1 MRLIAAAVQ
10 NVVKPAVLR
19 GLLAWERRESGV
31 AYDFTSEEVKTDPY
45 PTYRT
50 MRTPDPV
57 HRMRTIDA
65 WALTRYRDV
74 EAMLRDHTR
83 FANADRVLVQ
93 TISMSLL
100 ELDPPAH
107 TRLRLLVSK
116 AFTPRAVARL
126 QGRIQQI
133 TDELLDAASGMERFD
148 LVEALA
154 YPLPVTVIAEMLGVR
169 PRDLDLFKRWSNTL
183 ALTVN
188 AILTPDEIRAIMQ
201 AADEAHAYF
210 ETIIE
215 DRRRQPRDDLVSALL
230 AAEEEGD
237 RLTHDEMLA
246 VLLLLLVAGNDTT
259 RNLIG
264 NGMLALLRNPG
275 ELRRLREDPGL
286 IVSAV
291 DELLRYDSPI
301 QLDDRTARE
310 DVEIGGKSIRA
321 GKRVVAILGA
331 ANRDPEVFDDPDTVD
346 IGRDVKSHHLAF
358 GRGIHYCLGASLAVL
373 EARIAFASLL
383 ERFPSIRLA
392 AAPCYRD
399 SAALRGLDHL
409 WIEVERA

>member
-1 MRLIAAAVQ
+1 MNRAPGQARSGAPMRLIAAAVQ

-50 MRTPDPV
+50 MRTLDPV

-126 QGRIQQI
+126 QGRIQQV

-215 DRRRQPRDDLVSALL
+215 D
-230 AAEEEGD
+230 
-237 RLTHDEMLA
+237 
-246 VLLLLLVAGNDTT
+246 
-259 RNLIG
+259 
-264 NGMLALLRNPG
+264 
-275 ELRRLREDPGL
+275 
-286 IVSAV
+286 
-291 DELLRYDSPI
+291 
-301 QLDDRTARE
+301 
-310 DVEIGGKSIRA
+310 
-321 GKRVVAILGA
+321 
-331 ANRDPEVFDDPDTVD
+331 
-346 IGRDVKSHHLAF
+346 
-358 GRGIHYCLGASLAVL
+358 
-373 EARIAFASLL
+373 
-383 ERFPSIRLA
+383 
-392 AAPCYRD
+392 
-399 SAALRGLDHL
+399 
-409 WIEVERA
+409 

>member
-1 MRLIAAAVQ
+1 
-10 NVVKPAVLR
+10 
-19 GLLAWERRESGV
+19 
-31 AYDFTSEEVKTDPY
+31 
-45 PTYRT
+45 
-50 MRTPDPV
+50 MRTLDPV

-126 QGRIQQI
+126 QGRVQQI

-286 IVSAV
+286 IESAV

-301 QLDDRTARE
+301 QLNDRTARE
-310 DVEIGGKSIRA
+310 DMEIGGKSIRA
-321 GKRVVAILGA
+321 GKRVVAFLGA
-331 ANRDPEVFDDPDTVD
+331 ANRDPEVFDDPDNLD

>member
-1 MRLIAAAVQ
+1 MHLMAAVVE
-10 NVVKPAVLR
+10 NLIKPTVLR

-31 AYDFTSEEVKTDPY
+31 AYDFISEEARTDPY
-45 PTYRT
+45 PTYRRL
-50 MRTPDPV
+50 RTLDPV

-74 EAMLRDHTR
+74 EAVLRDHAR
-83 FANADRVLVQ
+83 FANADRVFVE

-100 ELDPPAH
+100 ELDPPEH

-126 QGRIQQI
+126 HGRIQRI
-133 TDELLDAASGMERFD
+133 TDELLDAVAGVERFD
-148 LVEALA
+148 LVAALG

-169 PRDLDLFKRWSNTL
+169 PRDLDLFKGWSNVL
-183 ALTVN
+183 ALSVN
-188 AILTPDEIRAIMQ
+188 AILTTEEVRAIKQ
-201 AADEAHAYF
+201 AADEAYAYF
-210 ETIIE
+210 ETIIDE
-215 DRRRQPRDDLVSALL
+215 RRRQPREDLVSALL

-237 RLTHDEMLA
+237 RLTREEMLA
-246 VLLLLLVAGNDTT
+246 VMLLILVAGNETT

-286 IVSAV
+286 LDSAV
-291 DELLRYDSPI
+291 EELLRYDSPV
-301 QLDDRTARE
+301 QLDDRTVRE

-321 GKRVVAILGA
+321 GKRVVAIIGA
-331 ANRDPEVFDDPDTVD
+331 ANRDPEVFDDPETLD
-346 IGRDVKSHHLAF
+346 IGRGEKSHLSF
-358 GRGIHYCLGASLAVL
+358 GRGIHYCLGAALAVL

-383 ERFPSIRLA
+383 DRFPSIRLA
-392 AAPCYRD
+392 AEPRYRD
-399 SAALRGLDHL
+399 NVVLRGLDEL

>member
-1 MRLIAAAVQ
+1 MHLMAAV
-10 NVVKPAVLR
+10 VESLIKPTVLR

-31 AYDFTSEEVKTDPY
+31 AYDFISEEVKTDPY
-45 PTYRT
+45 PTYRRL
-50 MRTPDPV
+50 RTLDPV

-74 EAMLRDHTR
+74 EAVLRDHAR
-83 FANADRVLVQ
+83 FANADRVFVE

-126 QGRIQQI
+126 HGRIQEI
-133 TDELLDAASGMERFD
+133 TDERLDAVDGMQRFD
-148 LVEALA
+148 LVAALG

-169 PRDLDLFKRWSNTL
+169 PRDLELFKGWSNVL
-183 ALTVN
+183 ALSVN
-188 AILTPDEIRAIMQ
+188 AILTAEQVRAIKQ
-201 AADEAHAYF
+201 AADEAYAYF
-210 ETIIE
+210 ETIIDE
-215 DRRRQPRDDLVSALL
+215 RRRQPREDLVSALL

-237 RLTHDEMLA
+237 RLTRDEMLA
-246 VLLLLLVAGNDTT
+246 VMLLILVAGNETT

-286 IVSAV
+286 LDSAV
-291 DELLRYDSPI
+291 EELLRYDSPV
-301 QLDDRTARE
+301 QLDDRTVRE
-310 DVEIGGKSIRA
+310 DVEIGGRSIRA
-321 GKRVVAILGA
+321 GKRVVAIIGA
-331 ANRDPEVFDDPDTVD
+331 ANRDPEVFDDPDTLD
-346 IGRDVKSHHLAF
+346 IGRGEKSHLAF
-358 GRGIHYCLGASLAVL
+358 GRGIHYCLGAALAVL
-373 EARIAFASLL
+373 EARVAFASLL
-383 ERFPSIRLA
+383 DRFPSIRLA
-392 AAPCYRD
+392 AEPRYRD
-399 SAALRGLDHL
+399 NVVLRGLDEL